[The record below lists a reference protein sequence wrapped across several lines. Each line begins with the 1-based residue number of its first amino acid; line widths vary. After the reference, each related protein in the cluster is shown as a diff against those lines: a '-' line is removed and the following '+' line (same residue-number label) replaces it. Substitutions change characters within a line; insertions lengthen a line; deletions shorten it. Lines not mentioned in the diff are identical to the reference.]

1 MTDRGKGGEKLA
13 AQLDGILACV
23 HCGFCLPACPTY
35 ELLGNEN
42 DSPRGRL
49 YLMRAVAEGRL
60 DVANPS
66 FGFHID
72 QCLGC
77 RACEPVC
84 PSGVRY
90 GTLLEHTREAQT
102 GTGGTRAR
110 LSRLVLRGLF
120 ANRWLLNLAWAML
133 RALRAT
139 RLPLLIARVGRRGV
153 TPGSFRFGMAM
164 LAATAPSRVRGPKGG
179 SGEASA
185 TSKSP
190 PANRGTS
197 PATSTET
204 VALLEGCVMAG
215 LYGHVNRATER
226 LVRARGARTTALPP
240 GFCCGALHAHSGE
253 LGQARELARRMIALF
268 EISQADV
275 LLTNSAGCGAA
286 LKDYP
291 EWLRDDPAFAE
302 RAERLASAVKDASE
316 WLVERKG
323 SGYRPLTARI
333 GYDAPCHL
341 EHAQGIKEPPLQL
354 LAQIPGLEVVPLPHS
369 DRCCGAAGI
378 YGLLRRKLSD
388 GLVRRKL
395 SEAEEVGVDIVAT
408 GNPGCLMQ
416 IGAGALVHRRK
427 LRVVHPLELLEPD
440 SDA

>member
-1 MTDRGKGGEKLA
+1 
-13 AQLDGILACV
+13 
-23 HCGFCLPACPTY
+23 
-35 ELLGNEN
+35 
-42 DSPRGRL
+42 
-49 YLMRAVAEGRL
+49 
-60 DVANPS
+60 
-66 FGFHID
+66 
-72 QCLGC
+72 
-77 RACEPVC
+77 
-84 PSGVRY
+84 
-90 GTLLEHTREAQT
+90 
-102 GTGGTRAR
+102 
-110 LSRLVLRGLF
+110 
-120 ANRWLLNLAWAML
+120 
-133 RALRAT
+133 
-139 RLPLLIARVGRRGV
+139 
-153 TPGSFRFGMAM
+153 
-164 LAATAPSRVRGPKGG
+164 
-179 SGEASA
+179 
-185 TSKSP
+185 
-190 PANRGTS
+190 
-197 PATSTET
+197 
-204 VALLEGCVMAG
+204 
-215 LYGHVNRATER
+215 
-226 LVRARGARTTALPP
+226 
-240 GFCCGALHAHSGE
+240 